1 MKALLFSVALTGLLV
16 LASGKA
22 GAQTYE
28 PYPYI
33 PYGNGVPWGVVPYG
47 TNSYA
52 YAPYDPY
59 YDLHMMHYQLYLQ
72 QYPGYPVYQPCC
84 YFGGPV
90 WTPPVVV
97 SPPRVIIAPRV
108 PVFRRR

>member
-1 MKALLFSVALTGLLV
+1 MKTVFLSVMLIGLL
-16 LASGKA
+16 LLGSGQV
-22 GAQTYE
+22 GAQTSDS
-28 PYPYI
+28 YPYI
-33 PYGNGVPWGVVPYG
+33 PYGSGVPFGVVPYG

-59 YDLHMMHYQLYLQ
+59 YDLHTMHYQLYLPQ
-72 QYPGYPVYQPCC
+72 YPVYQPCC
-84 YFGGPV
+84 YFAGPV

-97 SPPRVIIAPRV
+97 SPPRVIIAPRI